1 MQVKVSIMKDH
12 RFELRRGMYMSM
24 TIMNLSYL
32 IICIHFQET
41 HFSTK
46 RLIFISCLI
55 EKGANKAA
63 VHVVIEDTLK
73 LVNGW

>member
-1 MQVKVSIMKDH
+1 
-12 RFELRRGMYMSM
+12 MSV
-24 TIMNLSYL
+24 TIMNFSYL
-32 IICIHFQET
+32 MICIHFQKET
-41 HFSTK
+41 HFSKK
-46 RLIFISCLI
+46 RLIFISFLI